1 MKTERKLMSKPT
13 KKTAKKLVKKA
24 AKAKV
29 KKSESTKAKK
39 IKKAIK
45 KEISKKEVIK
55 KQVIKKPVS
64 KKLSPKKAISKKE
77 KKQKKE
83 EILEVK
89 GLYLLNGFASGTTVV
104 DEITTSNAE
113 QNADTETV
121 VDVAILELEKKKKT
135 YWSDDTEIAVI
146 DFLNN
151 DCNFFHMQLEKYF
164 ENCKKNKE
172 EINMDH
178 VNSLQEKFEWAST
191 SSIIAKKERIYK
203 DHIHKPLN
211 RLVENIIFNFKLFRP
226 GIDIKTLQA
235 DCLSFVYSKFANFN
249 PGQNTKSF
257 SFFGTI
263 AKHYLMGE
271 KKETDKSHQ
280 VNLDYDDHKE
290 EADGKDVMEIGKKSD
305 LDNSYSLFTH
315 VVESIEKEI
324 QKKLNNPDEKK
335 SLSDNDLKV
344 ADAIVHI
351 FKTHEL
357 LGAYNKNH
365 VYHLIKEY
373 TGLQTKD
380 ITYSLARF
388 RVFYRLLKQDF
399 IKQNAD
405 KD

>member
-1 MKTERKLMSKPT
+1 MNKPAKKTVKKST
-13 KKTAKKLVKKA
+13 KKS

-29 KKSESTKAKK
+29 KKSESVKPKKAKK
-39 IKKAIK
+39 AVKKVVP
-45 KEISKKEVIK
+45 KKEVSK
-55 KQVIKKPVS
+55 KQVVKKPVS
-64 KKLSPKKAISKKE
+64 KKLPTKKVISKKE
-77 KKQKKE
+77 KKPKVKE
-83 EILEVK
+83 IITPEVLEIESGSMLDGMVAEAVK
-89 GLYLLNGFASGTTVV
+89 
-104 DEITTSNAE
+104 AE
-113 QNADTETV
+113 DKTDPENV

-135 YWSDDTEIAVI
+135 YWSDDTERAVV

-151 DCNFFHMQLEKYF
+151 DCNFYHVQLEKYF

-172 EINMDH
+172 EVDINY
-178 VNSLQEKFEWAST
+178 VNSLQEKFEWANN

-249 PGQNTKSF
+249 PSQNTKSF

-271 KKETDKSHQ
+271 KKETDKNQQ

-290 EADGKDVMEIGKKSD
+290 EADNKEVTEIGKKSD

-344 ADAIVHI
+344 ADAIVNI

-399 IKQNAD
+399 IRQNVD

>member
-1 MKTERKLMSKPT
+1 MTKTEKKLMSKSAKKVT
-13 KKTAKKLVKKA
+13 KKSAKKTAK
-24 AKAKV
+24 
-29 KKSESTKAKK
+29 SKAKK
-39 IKKAIK
+39 SVPTKTKKTNKVVK
-45 KEISKKEVIK
+45 KTVSKKVVK
-55 KQVIKKPVS
+55 KQVVKKPVS
-64 KKLSPKKAISKKE
+64 KKLPPKKVISKKKE
-77 KKQKKE
+77 KPKKE
-83 EILEVK
+83 KIVKIKYLKEDFESGSMLNGMTGETVIPEVK
-89 GLYLLNGFASGTTVV
+89 S
-104 DEITTSNAE
+104 DS
-113 QNADTETV
+113 ETV
-121 VDVAILELEKKKKT
+121 VVGVLELEKKKKT
-135 YWSDDTEIAVI
+135 YWSDDTEKAVV
-146 DFLNN
+146 DFLNH
-151 DCNFFHMQLEKYF
+151 DCNFFNMQLEKYF

-172 EINMDH
+172 EIKMDH
-178 VNSLQEKFEWAST
+178 VNYLQEKFEWANT
-191 SSIIAKKERIYK
+191 SLITSIKERIYK
-203 DHIHKPLN
+203 DNIHKPLN

-226 GIDIKTLQA
+226 GVDIKTLQA

-249 PGQNTKSF
+249 PSQNTKSF

-271 KKETDKSHQ
+271 KKETDKKHQ

-290 EADGKDVMEIGKKSD
+290 EADGKETTELGKKSD
-305 LDNSYSLFTH
+305 LDKSYSLFTH

-344 ADAIVHI
+344 ADAIVNI

-365 VYHLIKEY
+365 IYHLIKEY

>member
-1 MKTERKLMSKPT
+1 MSKPAKKIPKKST
-13 KKTAKKLVKKA
+13 KKL

-29 KKSESTKAKK
+29 KKSEPTKK
-39 IKKAIK
+39 IKKAVK
-45 KEISKKEVIK
+45 KTVSKKEVKK

-64 KKLSPKKAISKKE
+64 KKLPPKKVISKKE
-77 KKQKKE
+77 KKPKKE
-83 EILEVK
+83 EIVKIKDLKKLEDFEN
-89 GLYLLNGFASGTTVV
+89 GLTLSGMTGETV
-104 DEITTSNAE
+104 NAE
-113 QNADTETV
+113 EKTDPETV

-135 YWSDDTEIAVI
+135 YWSDDTERAVV

-164 ENCKKNKE
+164 ENCKKTKE

-178 VNSLQEKFEWAST
+178 VNHLQEKFEWANG
-191 SSIIAKKERIYK
+191 SSVMAKKERIYK

-249 PGQNTKSF
+249 PSQNTKSF

-290 EADGKDVMEIGKKSD
+290 EADGKDTMEIGKKSD
-305 LDNSYSLFTH
+305 LDNSFTLFTH
-315 VVESIEKEI
+315 VVDSIEKEI
-324 QKKLNNPDEKK
+324 QKKLNNPEEKK

-399 IKQNAD
+399 IRQNVD

>member
-1 MKTERKLMSKPT
+1 MKIERKLMSQPAKKIIKKPT
-13 KKTAKKLVKKA
+13 KKA

-29 KKSESTKAKK
+29 KKSEPTKK
-39 IKKAIK
+39 IKKVVK
-45 KEISKKEVIK
+45 KIVSKKEVK
-55 KQVIKKPVS
+55 KQVVKKPVS
-64 KKLSPKKAISKKE
+64 KKLTPKKVVSKKE
-77 KKQKKE
+77 KKPKKE
-83 EILEVK
+83 ENIKIKDLKLSKEFEGGSVIDEMTDETVK
-89 GLYLLNGFASGTTVV
+89 VE
-104 DEITTSNAE
+104 DK
-113 QNADTETV
+113 ADSETV

-135 YWSDDTEIAVI
+135 YWSDDTEVAVV

-172 EINMDH
+172 EVNMDH
-178 VNSLQEKFEWAST
+178 VNSLQEKFEWANT
-191 SSIIAKKERIYK
+191 SSVMAKKERIYK

-290 EADGKDVMEIGKKSD
+290 EADGKDTMEIGKKSD

-315 VVESIEKEI
+315 VVDSIEKEI
-324 QKKLNNPDEKK
+324 QKKLNNPEEKK

-365 VYHLIKEY
+365 VYHLIKEH

-399 IKQNAD
+399 IRQNVD